1 MRDEII
7 AARLTLKESIMPY
20 GKFESVSEV
29 ARIFDIEVSGNK
41 PFIDKLKIEIPKS
54 DFKRIEKKLG
64 DDLNF
69 INETT
74 ICT

>member
-1 MRDEII
+1 
-7 AARLTLKESIMPY
+7 MPY